1 MGALDTA
8 SDSLLRRLVR
18 RLLVP
23 MVSDGCGVCCCSGSP
38 PPFKTSADG
47 GVFLIVVSSP
57 SSSS

>member
-47 GVFLIVVSSP
+47 GVSLIVVSSP
-57 SSSS
+57 SNSS